1 MKTPPLLAVLGA
13 LATSACVGKDAGYA
27 DVRSITADRI
37 GKDVRWR
44 KHESAGKSDE
54 LTRSLLSRPLT
65 ADSAVQLGL
74 LNSARVQ
81 AAFSE
86 LGLARAELVRAL
98 AIPNPTA
105 EVAVRFRGGERPD
118 IEISA
123 FEDLMG
129 LVLLPTRQGAARAS
143 LDAAKVETAGRILDE
158 ALAIRLAFYDYQA
171 SAQTLALRQTILQA
185 VRASYDAA
193 QRMHEAGN
201 ITDLSLVNERALYEE
216 ARIEF
221 SRAEANERALRE
233 QLNERMGLFSEGGA
247 WTLEPRLAE
256 AVPPSTQL
264 ARLEQ
269 RALEKSLDLKASRG
283 RYAAAAGRGNYA
295 RARGALPV
303 LRAGVSAE
311 RSEGS
316 SFAVGPA
323 AVIGVPLFYQ
333 GQGDVDAAASE
344 MERERQLYDS
354 QALRIRTAARSLSA
368 RLESAAASADYYKRV
383 LLPLRNEIVKN
394 TELEYNAMS
403 VGIFQLLQAK
413 RDQIRAAQSYVDIL
427 HEYWTL
433 RSQVEQLGIGRLP
446 QSFSSDA
453 PVAMPTTPAV
463 ESSGGAH

>member
-1 MKTPPLLAVLGA
+1 MKTLPLLAVLGA
-13 LATSACVGKDAGYA
+13 LATSACVAKDAGYA
-27 DVRSITADRI
+27 DVRKITADRI

-44 KHESAGKSDE
+44 KHEGARKSDE

-65 ADSAVQLGL
+65 ADAAVQVGL

-98 AIPNPTA
+98 ALPNPTA
-105 EVAVRFRGGERPD
+105 EVAVRFREGERPD
-118 IEISA
+118 IELSA

-171 SAQTLALRQTILQA
+171 SAQTLSLRQTILQA

-233 QLNERMGLFSEGGA
+233 QLNERMGLFSQGGA
-247 WTLEPRLAE
+247 WTLEPRLAD
-256 AVPPSTQL
+256 AVPPSALL
-264 ARLEQ
+264 ALLEQ
-269 RALEKSLDLKASRG
+269 RALEKSLDLKAARG

-295 RARGALPV
+295 RARGVLPV

-311 RSEGS
+311 RSEGG

-344 MERERQLYDS
+344 MERERQLYDG
-354 QALRIRTAARSLSA
+354 QALRIRTVARSLSA

-403 VGIFQLLQAK
+403 VGIFQLLQSK
-413 RDQIRAAQSYVDIL
+413 RDQIRAAESYVDIL

-446 QSFSSDA
+446 QSFSSDT
-453 PVAMPTTPAV
+453 PVAMPATPAV